1 MVEDR
6 KPKFFY
12 GYILTVAGV
21 VIQLLVWGAY
31 NSFGI
36 FFKPLSSEL
45 GWTRAMTSGAY
56 SLAFLLF
63 GFLSIVAGRL
73 SDKLGPRIVLITCGL
88 FLGLGYL
95 LMSQVSSIWQ
105 LYLFLGMM
113 VGAANSGADAPML
126 STVARWFVKRR
137 GMVTGIA
144 KAGAGIGMLIVP
156 LLVNWLISSYG
167 WRNAYTIIGIIA
179 LIGVVSIALL
189 FKRDPAQIGQL
200 PDGAIEAE
208 ERDSNINARQFSL
221 QEIISTRQFQ
231 ILSSAWFLIVFCVQI
246 VLAHIVPHVT
256 DLGISA
262 TVAASVL
269 SVVGGASILGRIGM
283 GGVSDR
289 LGNKSTFIIA
299 VSFLAT
305 ALVLL
310 QFAREAW
317 MFYLFATLYGIAHG
331 TFFTLISPMLA
342 ELFGLRSLGAA
353 LGVIIFGGTIGGA
366 IGPVLAGHVFDITSS
381 YQLAFLICLTFSVIA
396 VVLILFLRPTGN
408 ETFKKYVSS
417 A

>member
-1 MVEDR
+1 
-6 KPKFFY
+6 
-12 GYILTVAGV
+12 
-21 VIQLLVWGAY
+21 
-31 NSFGI
+31 
-36 FFKPLSSEL
+36 
-45 GWTRAMTSGAY
+45 
-56 SLAFLLF
+56 
-63 GFLSIVAGRL
+63 
-73 SDKLGPRIVLITCGL
+73 
-88 FLGLGYL
+88 
-95 LMSQVSSIWQ
+95 
-105 LYLFLGMM
+105 
-113 VGAANSGADAPML
+113 
-126 STVARWFVKRR
+126 
-137 GMVTGIA
+137 MVTGIA

-156 LLVNWLISSYG
+156 LLANWLISSYG
-167 WRNAYTIIGIIA
+167 WRNAYAIIGIIA

-200 PDGAIEAE
+200 PDGAVEAE

-289 LGNKSTFIIA
+289 LGNKSTLIIA
-299 VSFLAT
+299 VSFLVT
-305 ALVLL
+305 ALALL

-353 LGVIIFGGTIGGA
+353 LGVVIFVGTIGGA
-366 IGPVLAGHVFDITSS
+366 IGPVLAGHLFDITSS
-381 YQLAFLICLTFSVIA
+381 YQLAFLICLAFSVTA
-396 VVLILFLRPTGN
+396 VILILFLSSTRN
-408 ETFKKYVSS
+408 EALKDISL